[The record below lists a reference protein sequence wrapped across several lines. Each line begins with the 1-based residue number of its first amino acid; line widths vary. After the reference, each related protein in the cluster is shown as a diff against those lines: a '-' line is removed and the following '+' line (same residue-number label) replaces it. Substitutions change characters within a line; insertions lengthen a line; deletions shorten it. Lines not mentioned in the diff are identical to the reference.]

1 MRFLLVDR
9 LDPSE
14 DAMRGVKLAAMSED
28 YFEWH
33 FPDRPIVPG
42 VLILE
47 AAVQSAGW
55 WVAAQSDFASWFLL
69 DRVHTAR
76 FYAFAVP
83 GHRIDLQVRAK
94 GDASDDGR
102 RHYEVDGTV
111 DGKRSAMF
119 EFEGAVV
126 PLADLMDPDRARRTY
141 QQLTHANEAGR

>member
-9 LDPSE
+9 LNPSE
-14 DAMRGVKLAAMSED
+14 DAMQGVKLAAMSED

-55 WVAAQSDFASWFLL
+55 WAASQTDFESWFLL
-69 DRVHTAR
+69 DRVQTAR

-83 GHRIDLQVRAK
+83 GHRIDLHVRAK
-94 GDASDDGR
+94 DTDDVAR
-102 RHYEVDGTV
+102 RRYEVDCTV
-111 DGKRSAMF
+111 DGERSAMF
-119 EFEGAVV
+119 EFEGALV
-126 PLADLMDPDRARRTY
+126 PLSDLMDPAAARRTY
-141 QQLTHANEAGR
+141 GQLARIEGEA